1 MSKSKNVVVLN
12 ENNHFVGLKK
22 TFFDNR
28 ANTFSMI
35 PNGYDI
41 PLPDEKE
48 GYFSIWNFEKE
59 EWYYE
64 KEISEEKDQL
74 EEQVQNILQRDPMYY
89 LKLVRNNLLLETD
102 SIVLKYYQE
111 SKEVPESI
119 KKYREELR
127 DIPSKIESGVLKKP
141 TYVESVE
148 KLIAEVVKPELLINF
163 KWPEK
168 PDLGVK

>member
-1 MSKSKNVVVLN
+1 
-12 ENNHFVGLKK
+12 
-22 TFFDNR
+22 
-28 ANTFSMI
+28 
-35 PNGYDI
+35 
-41 PLPDEKE
+41 
-48 GYFSIWNFEKE
+48 
-59 EWYYE
+59 
-64 KEISEEKDQL
+64 
-74 EEQVQNILQRDPMYY
+74 MYY